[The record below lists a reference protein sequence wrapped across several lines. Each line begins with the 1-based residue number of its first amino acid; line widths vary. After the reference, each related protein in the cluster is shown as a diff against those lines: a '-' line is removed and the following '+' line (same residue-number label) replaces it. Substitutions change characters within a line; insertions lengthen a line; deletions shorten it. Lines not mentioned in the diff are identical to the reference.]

1 MTNLSIDGEDILDP
15 EEFKGIEKAF
25 NDIDVALRENVYD
38 MRDFEDIIDDLA
50 SKWNDL
56 SEVEKNSI
64 ALEAAGVRQK
74 SVFLNIME
82 TTARQA
88 ELYNECNRCK
98 RTYRPFKWRHS

>member
-1 MTNLSIDGEDILDP
+1 MKTIASRITNISLDGEDILDP

-25 NDIDVALRENVYD
+25 NGIGVALRENVYD

-64 ALEAAGVRQK
+64 ALEAAGEVTN
-74 SVFLNIME
+74 SLY
-82 TTARQA
+82 TAMCI
-88 ELYNECNRCK
+88 E
-98 RTYRPFKWRHS
+98 